1 MTNIQNQI
9 DTIVRCIAQEYK
21 PEKIILFG
29 SAARGDMGPDSD
41 IDLFIIKKGSLTPQQ
56 RSDAVYDILW
66 QLKGRPAVDVLVYTP
81 QEIQQRLS
89 IGDWFVKDVLE
100 EGKVVYNAN

>member
-9 DTIVRCIAQEYK
+9 KLITDKIVNEYR

-29 SAARGDMGPDSD
+29 SAARGEMGLDSD
-41 IDLFIIKKGSLTPQQ
+41 LDLFIIKKGNLTPEQ

-100 EGKVVYNAN
+100 EGKVIYNAN